1 MTTYLKCHNG
11 YIKRG
16 IMQTANVGIREAKMN
31 LSKYLKKVQKGTE
44 LIITDRGRPIGKIVP
59 IQNEDLSLE
68 DRIKIMVDRGVIEK
82 ISSKRLNKIPPPIPV
97 SDNIAQKFLR
107 EDRDSNE

>member
-1 MTTYLKCHNG
+1 
-11 YIKRG
+11 
-16 IMQTANVGIREAKMN
+16 MQTANVGIREAKMN
-31 LSKYLKKVQKGTE
+31 LSKYLKQVQKGTE

-68 DRIKIMVDRGVIEK
+68 ARIKIMVDRGIIEK
-82 ISSKRLNKIPPPIPV
+82 TTSQRLKKIPPPIPV

-107 EDRDSNE
+107 EDRDRNE

>member
-1 MTTYLKCHNG
+1 
-11 YIKRG
+11 
-16 IMQTANVGIREAKMN
+16 MQSANIGIREAKMN

-68 DRIKIMVDRGVIEK
+68 DRIKIMVDREVIEK
-82 ISSKRLNKIPPPIPV
+82 ISSKRLHKIPPPIPV

-107 EDRDSNE
+107 EDRDRNE